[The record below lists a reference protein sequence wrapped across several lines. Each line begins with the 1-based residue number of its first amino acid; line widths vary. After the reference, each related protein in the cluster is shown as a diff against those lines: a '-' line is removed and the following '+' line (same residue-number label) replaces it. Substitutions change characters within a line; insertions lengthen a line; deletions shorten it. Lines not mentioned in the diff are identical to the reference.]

1 MVNFKN
7 LVIVATTLIGCTSSA
22 PTSPTNEVSDV
33 SDIIPGSYIITLKPQ
48 IKPAKVKAHLNWV
61 GDVHKRSL
69 TKRDSDLGVEKT
81 YDNKAGFHAYAGTF
95 DPSTIKEI
103 KKSSDVVHVEPDR
116 RVTLSWNEDTPEE
129 QHEDEP
135 EDDQVDQSQFDKRD
149 EINQGTATWS
159 LSAVSRRV
167 KGFNNYYYD
176 SGAGDDSYAYVVDSG
191 VRTTHKEFQGRAKGV
206 YTAFKRDYTDRLG
219 HGTHVAGIIA
229 GKTFGVAKRAQILS
243 VKVFQGKSADLS
255 VILEGINWAVQ
266 DIINKD
272 RQEFAVINLSLGVDG
287 VSAAMNLAVENA
299 AKAGVVCVVASGNA
313 GKNTATTS
321 PGSAKNVI
329 TVGAI
334 DKNWAVAG
342 FSNWGPSVDIMAPGV
357 DVLSASWKSDKGTYI
372 QSGTSMAAPHVAGL
386 VLYAQ
391 SVEGVVGVSKTTAW
405 LKKVGTRNKIS
416 GKLRNAPNLIANNNN
431 YLQ

>member
-116 RVTLSWNEDTPEE
+116 RVTLSWNEDRPEE

-135 EDDQVDQSQFDKRD
+135 EDDQADQSQFDKRD
-149 EINQGTATWS
+149 EINQDTATWS

-167 KGFNNYYYD
+167 KGFKNYYYD

-191 VRTTHKEFQGRAKGV
+191 VRVTHKEFQGRAKSV
-206 YTAFKRDYTDRLG
+206 YTAFKRDNTDRLG
-219 HGTHVAGIIA
+219 HGTH
-229 GKTFGVAKRAQILS
+229 ILS
-243 VKVFQGKSADLS
+243 VKVFQGNSADLS

-266 DIINKD
+266 DVINKD

-287 VSAAMNLAVENA
+287 VSAAMNQVVENA
-299 AKAGVVCVVASGNA
+299 AKAGVVCVVASGNS

-334 DKNWAVAG
+334 DKNWSVAS

-357 DVLSASWKSDKGTYI
+357 DVTSASWKSDKGTYI